1 MQETVLTVDVAP
13 DIRRSSQDKEHL
25 GIQVSE
31 TQVSTLTQGAG
42 DIPLHAYTNTAR
54 LGLITRGG
62 GYVVR

>member
-1 MQETVLTVDVAP
+1 M
-13 DIRRSSQDKEHL
+13 KM
-25 GIQVSE
+25 SE

-62 GYVVR
+62 VTWYAEEYGESETFPSRLTRGHEVSYY